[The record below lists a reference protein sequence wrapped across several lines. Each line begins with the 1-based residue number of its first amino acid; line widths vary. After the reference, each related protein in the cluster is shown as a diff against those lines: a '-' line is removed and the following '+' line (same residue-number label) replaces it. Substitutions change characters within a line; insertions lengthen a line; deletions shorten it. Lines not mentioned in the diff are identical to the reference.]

1 MSSWRQFLFPWLQD
15 RQIIAENQ
23 FSSKDLGFNGPGK
36 VVAVGYFTSE
46 ERRY

>member
-23 FSSKDLGFNGPGK
+23 FSATDLGFNGAGS
-36 VVAVGYFTSE
+36 VVAVGYFVKG
-46 ERRY
+46 ERR